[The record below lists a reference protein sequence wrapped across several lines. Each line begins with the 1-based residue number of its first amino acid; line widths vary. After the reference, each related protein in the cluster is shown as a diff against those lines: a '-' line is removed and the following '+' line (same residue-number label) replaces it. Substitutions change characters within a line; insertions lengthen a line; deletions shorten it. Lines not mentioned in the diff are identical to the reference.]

1 MRTITA
7 AVVTWDD
14 LKTYFKGSVF
24 KRLDVRDD
32 RMSGSS
38 VNFSFDIEPK
48 EVLFEYK
55 VQAVDDPSDSEDGVS
70 ADPMKDIAKFLGH
83 DIAGGEFFEK
93 RAFSPDATSA
103 ALRAAASELEASRSR
118 SHALLALRRASVM
131 PILASALRAVRT
143 HALRLAMSSKE
154 EFEKLKDRIESKG
167 WDVKQGEDSVGNPTL
182 KIDIGDV
189 YTAEIA
195 VDSILYDYTFQ
206 FTDRPDLTKSGT
218 TKDPIEEFRVYYTSE
233 EVKEA
238 RSEARQKPRPD
249 ESPLSFQETVPAGQE
264 PEDRQTV
271 PTGPKR
277 EDRET
282 MRA

>member
-1 MRTITA
+1 
-7 AVVTWDD
+7 
-14 LKTYFKGSVF
+14 
-24 KRLDVRDD
+24 
-32 RMSGSS
+32 
-38 VNFSFDIEPK
+38 
-48 EVLFEYK
+48 
-55 VQAVDDPSDSEDGVS
+55 
-70 ADPMKDIAKFLGH
+70 
-83 DIAGGEFFEK
+83 
-93 RAFSPDATSA
+93 
-103 ALRAAASELEASRSR
+103 
-118 SHALLALRRASVM
+118 M